1 MNLPFTEDEI
11 RAAVRLIGTD
21 EEADATVLGVR
32 MGSASGD
39 GCLTQDTLILLS
51 LLSDDL
57 ERRVDEYRAPGRRVR
72 PPESEQDW
80 LRRREEIGRLLR

>member
-1 MNLPFTEDEI
+1 MHLPFTEEEI
-11 RAAVRLIGTD
+11 HAAVRLVGTD

-32 MGSASGD
+32 MGLADGD

-57 ERRVDEYRAPGRRVR
+57 ARRVDEYRAPGRRAR
-72 PPESEQDW
+72 PPEAEQLW
-80 LRRREEIGRLLR
+80 LRRREGIRRLL